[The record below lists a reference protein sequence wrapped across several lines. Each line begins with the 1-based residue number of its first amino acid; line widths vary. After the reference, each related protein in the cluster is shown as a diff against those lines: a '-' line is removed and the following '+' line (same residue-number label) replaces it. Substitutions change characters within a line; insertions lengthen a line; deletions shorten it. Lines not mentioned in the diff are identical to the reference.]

1 MSSPNDSSSSPC
13 TEFAGLLLPY
23 VDVELA
29 EPESHA
35 VLEHISACQGCTEV
49 VAEQQRVRALL
60 TQLSPPSM
68 PEHLLQRVTQ
78 ALDEVDQE
86 QAQKVQEATPW
97 LWAARLKAMFRGGLV
112 MVPAAAAAALL
123 WVSLR
128 PQAPTSEAP
137 LATATT
143 PETQLNASALPA
155 SVPPP
160 ILNAAALPRDIEFVS
175 AKPDVVRYR
184 HASRNFQL
192 IDRRQRGA
200 LPSSYTA
207 HVHREGSR
215 TYLLRRDA
223 NGTAHLNFELG
234 PHTHHVVLVPE
245 KAFARPGAISAQD
258 PDFFEM
264 LRYARALQRAVMH

>member
-1 MSSPNDSSSSPC
+1 MSQSHDSTTSPC
-13 TEFAGLLLPY
+13 TEFSGLLLPY
-23 VDVELA
+23 VDGELG

-35 VLEHISACQGCTEV
+35 ILEHISSCQGCTEI

-60 TQLSPPSM
+60 TQLSSPPM
-68 PEHLLQRVTQ
+68 PAQLLARVQQ

-86 QAQKVQEATPW
+86 RLTSPAPTSSWP
-97 LWAARLKAMFRGGLV
+97 WAARLKAMFRGGLV

-128 PQAPTSEAP
+128 PDPITAPVASVA
-137 LATATT
+137 
-143 PETQLNASALPA
+143 ETKINPSSLPA

-160 ILNAAALPRDIEFVS
+160 ILNAAALPQDIEFVS

-192 IDRRQRGA
+192 IDRRQRGGIA
-200 LPSSYTA
+200 PSSQALVYK
-207 HVHREGSR
+207 EGQR
-215 TYLLRRDA
+215 TYLLSRDA
-223 NGTAHLNFELG
+223 QGQAHLSFELG
-234 PHTHHVVLVPE
+234 PHTHHVVLVPDQ
-245 KAFARPGAISAQD
+245 ASARAGAISAQH

-264 LRYARALQRAVMH
+264 LRYARALQRAVLP